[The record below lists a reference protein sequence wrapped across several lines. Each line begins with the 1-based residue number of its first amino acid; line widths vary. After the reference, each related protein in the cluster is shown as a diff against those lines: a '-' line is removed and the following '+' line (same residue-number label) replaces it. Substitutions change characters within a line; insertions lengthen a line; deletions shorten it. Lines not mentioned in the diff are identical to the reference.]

1 MFLALRELAYA
12 RGRFSLMGLVI
23 GLIAILMVLL
33 SGLSSGLVNDGVSGL
48 KALPVSAFAFDEGT
62 KTDNAFSRS
71 EVDADQLAAWQ
82 DQPGVA
88 EAELMGASI
97 MNAVADDGQQV
108 DLTMFGVDPE
118 GFLAPEPA
126 AGEALAAP
134 DGIVVSESLRG
145 EGVELGTVITL
156 DRIDT
161 ELEVIGFTDGQATFG
176 HVDIAYLPLATWQL
190 IAAGQAPANAA
201 PTQQQLNALDF
212 DQASVIALQGTEGS
226 ALAAGEPDALAAGDE
241 AASTTT
247 MTLEES
253 FNASPGYEA
262 ETLTLSMIQVFL
274 YAIGALVVGAFFTVW
289 TIQRGHEL
297 AVLRAMGA
305 SAGYLLRDGL
315 AQAAILLVSFTALGV
330 AAGVGLG
337 VLMPD
342 GMPFALEAQPIAI
355 ASALTILLGL
365 VGATV
370 AVLRVT
376 RIEPISALGGNR

>member
-1 MFLALRELAYA
+1 MFLALRELAFA
-12 RGRFSLMGLVI
+12 RGRFSLMGVVI

-48 KALPVSAFAFDEGT
+48 KSLPVSAFAFDEGT

-71 EVDADQLAAWQ
+71 VVDGDQLAAWRAQ
-82 DQPGVA
+82 ADVA

-97 MNAVADDGQQV
+97 MNAVTDDGQQV
-108 DLTMFGVDPE
+108 DLTLFGVDPD
-118 GFLAPEPA
+118 GFLAPEPSS
-126 AGEALAAP
+126 GEALDEPA
-134 DGIVVSESLRG
+134 GIVVSETMRG
-145 EGVELGTVITL
+145 DALDLGTVITL

-161 ELEVIGFTDGQATFG
+161 ELEVVGFTDGQATFG

-190 IAAGQAPANAA
+190 IAAGQSPDGSA
-201 PTQQQLNALDF
+201 PTEEQLAALEF
-212 DQASVIALQGTEGS
+212 DQASVIALQGVPGS
-226 ALAAGEPDALAAGDE
+226 GLAAGSPEAFAAGDD
-241 AASTTT
+241 AAATTT
-247 MTLEES
+247 LSLGES
-253 FNASPGYEA
+253 FNASPGYQA
-262 ETLTLSMIQVFL
+262 ETMTLSMIQVFL

-337 VLMPD
+337 SLMPE

-365 VGATV
+365 VGAAV